1 MRKDENGKEVIMIRL
16 GREGDGVGFS
26 VLRQIIMNLSEM
38 QVMGEV
44 CAKFQ
49 RLFLFCIA
57 LIVSFLIIFCSTEKK
72 KSVHRKK
79 TEQVVI

>member
-1 MRKDENGKEVIMIRL
+1 
-16 GREGDGVGFS
+16 
-26 VLRQIIMNLSEM
+26 M

-72 KSVHRKK
+72 NQCTEKRQNKWLFDIIQLIVRCFGMIKECALQDLQHNADMKRAHVH
-79 TEQVVI
+79 